1 MVFSPLGSNMD
12 CKEQPLKIAESIAVK
27 PNIENS
33 GNCAIIELYEN
44 TPVPRG
50 KRNALGT
57 VFAYNTLIRKFDE
70 DSLAFTSVASIGNYA
85 FANMAQ
91 RIYIRL
97 PYATTIGGGD
107 AANYAVFMNNYA
119 TVVRIDAATRVRSV
133 FSTTNGHTMV
143 VTTPSVPT
151 ATCRF
156 ISSTIYVLDE
166 LVDSY
171 KAASQW
177 KDNTIRPISQLP
189 TYMPDCP
196 WLDDLRENGL
206 ID

>member
-1 MVFSPLGSNMD
+1 MF
-12 CKEQPLKIAESIAVK
+12 
-27 PNIENS
+27 
-33 GNCAIIELYEN
+33 
-44 TPVPRG
+44 R
-50 KRNALGT
+50 
-57 VFAYNTLIRKFDE
+57 YNTLIRKFDE
-70 DSLAFTSVASIGNYA
+70 DSLAFTSVASIGSYA

-91 RIYIRL
+91 SIYIRF

-133 FSTTNGHTMV
+133 FSTTNNHTMV

-177 KDNTIRPISQLP
+177 KDNTIRPISLLP
-189 TYMPDCP
+189 TYMPACP
-196 WLDDLRENGL
+196 WLDDLREKGL
-206 ID
+206 IG

>member
-1 MVFSPLGSNMD
+1 MF
-12 CKEQPLKIAESIAVK
+12 
-27 PNIENS
+27 
-33 GNCAIIELYEN
+33 
-44 TPVPRG
+44 R
-50 KRNALGT
+50 
-57 VFAYNTLIRKFDE
+57 YNTLIRKFDE

-91 RIYIRL
+91 GVYVRF

-107 AANYAVFMNNYA
+107 AANYAVFMNNNST
-119 TVVRIDAATRVRSV
+119 TVRLDSATRVRSL
-133 FSTTNGHTMV
+133 FNTPNNHKMIITTS
-143 VTTPSVPT
+143 SVPT

-156 ISSTIYVLDE
+156 IAPIIYVLDE

-189 TYMPDCP
+189 TYMPACP
-196 WLDDLRENGL
+196 WLDDLREKGL
-206 ID
+206 IS